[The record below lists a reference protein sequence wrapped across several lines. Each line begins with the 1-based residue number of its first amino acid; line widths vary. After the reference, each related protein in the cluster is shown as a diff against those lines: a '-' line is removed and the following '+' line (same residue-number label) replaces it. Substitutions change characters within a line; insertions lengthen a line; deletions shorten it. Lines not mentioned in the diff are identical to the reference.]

1 MGAVKEAL
9 QGVFSDVH
17 SWANNLLTGERD
29 YGRQKELQEIAQQF
43 SANEAQKS
51 RDWQEQL
58 SGTAYQRAAKDLK
71 AAGLNPALLYSSSGQ
86 ASTPA
91 GATAHGASASAGSSG
106 QGVVPLISNLISGIG
121 GFMLRAQRQAAN
133 AEQYRSDRE
142 LSERRLD
149 LERAKMERMFSPETV
164 VYADKNGEVV
174 HQSYKTRG

>member
-1 MGAVKEAL
+1 MGAIKDAM

-43 SANEAQKS
+43 SANEAEKS
-51 RDWQEQL
+51 RSWQAQL
-58 SGTAYQRAAKDLK
+58 SNTAYQRAAKDLK

-106 QGVVPLISNLISGIG
+106 QGVVSLISNLITGIG

-149 LERAKMERMFSPETV
+149 LERAKMERMFSPEKV

-174 HQSYKTRG
+174 RQSYKTRG